1 MDARAVG
8 RAWGPAVSRDPR
20 PVRVSFTE
28 GPRRISRLDVSREDL
43 PLRIAIEGRK
53 EYVLRL
59 TASGGLIL
67 NRKDP
72 DPGENGPV
80 SLSPRG

>member
-1 MDARAVG
+1 
-8 RAWGPAVSRDPR
+8 VSRDPR
-20 PVRVSFTE
+20 PVRVSFAD
-28 GPRRISRLDVSREDL
+28 GPRRVSRLEVSREDL
-43 PLRIAIEGRK
+43 PLQVSIEGRK

-72 DPGENGPV
+72 EPGENGVV
-80 SLSPRG
+80 SLGPRG